1 MVWFLAPTV
10 PLATQQFNVL
20 KLQNP
25 GVICRLITG
34 ADNVE
39 AWSNTLVWGRI
50 LQNVKIVVSTYQ
62 ILFDAA
68 THGFVPLNSLSLIVV
83 DEGLLSQQPPD
94 TSMITNRSSTQLREK
109 QRGRE
114 THERAVLARQEQGP
128 PSPSNPRTN
137 S

>member
-10 PLATQQFNVL
+10 PLATQQYNIL

-39 AWSNTLVWGRI
+39 AWSNTIVWGRI

-68 THGFVPLNSLSLIVV
+68 THGFVPLNSLSLIVI
-83 DEGLLSQQPPD
+83 DEGLPPQQSPD
-94 TSMITNRSSTQLREK
+94 TSRKTNRSS
-109 QRGRE
+109 
-114 THERAVLARQEQGP
+114 A
-128 PSPSNPRTN
+128 
-137 S
+137 